1 MMSKMNIFK
10 GFEKKIQIIFL
21 RLMRLKF
28 FCLCLIL

>member
-21 RLMRLKF
+21 RLMRLNF
-28 FCLCLIL
+28 LFVIL